1 MRDFDAYRFRSADR
15 RLDLYARDYPAIG
28 GTDDAA
34 RGHEQ
39 QGGGLPLLL
48 MHGLTRNSADFE
60 PLVDHL
66 RSFRLI
72 VPDQRG
78 RGLSDYDEVAANYRV
93 ESYVADMFALMDGL
107 SIQRFGIVG
116 TSMGGLIGMIMAAV
130 APARVAALALNDI
143 GPVIDEAGLER
154 IRGYVGGSPAPAAD
168 WPEMA
173 ARFAKVN
180 REAFPEFGEADW
192 LAFARRTSR
201 ETPDGIVT
209 DYDPGIAEGMAPD
222 QDAVVPADLWPVW
235 DALAKVP
242 VMAIRGG
249 LSDLMSAETLDEMAR
264 RHTAVFAPVVVPN
277 RGHAPLLDE
286 PEVIAALPA
295 FLAEH
300 AR

>member
-1 MRDFDAYRFRSADR
+1 MRDFDAYRFRSADG

-28 GTDDAA
+28 GSDDDAGPHG
-34 RGHEQ
+34 R

-60 PLVDHL
+60 PLADHL
-66 RSFRLI
+66 PGFRLI

-78 RGLSDYDEVAANYRV
+78 RGLSDYDDVAANYRI

-107 SIQRFGIVG
+107 GIQRFGIVG
-116 TSMGGLIGMIMAAV
+116 TSMGGLIGMIIAAV

-154 IRGYVGGSPAPAAD
+154 IRGYMGGSPAPAAD
-168 WPEMA
+168 WSEMA
-173 ARFAKVN
+173 GRFAKVN
-180 REAFPEFGEADW
+180 AGAFPEFDEADW
-192 LAFARRTSR
+192 LAFAHRTSR

-209 DYDPGIAEGMAPD
+209 AYDPGIAKGMEPD
-222 QDAVVPADLWPVW
+222 QDAVVPTDLWPVW

-242 VMAIRGG
+242 IMAIRGG
-249 LSDLMSAETLDEMAR
+249 LSDLMSAETLAEMER
-264 RHTAVFAPVVVPN
+264 RHTAAFAPVVVPN

-286 PEVIAALPA
+286 PEVVAALPV

>member
-1 MRDFDAYRFRSADR
+1 MRDFDTYRFRSADQ
-15 RLDLYARDYPAIG
+15 RLDLHARDYSALG
-28 GTDDAA
+28 RADGAA
-34 RGHEQ
+34 
-39 QGGGLPLLL
+39 GLPLLL

-66 RSFRLI
+66 PGFRLI

-78 RGLSDYDEVAANYRV
+78 RGLSDYDEVAGNYRI
-93 ESYVADMFALMDGL
+93 ESYVADMFALMDSLG
-107 SIQRFGIVG
+107 IPRFGIVG
-116 TSMGGLIGMIMAAV
+116 TSMGGLIGMVMAAV

-143 GPVIDEAGLER
+143 GPVIDEAGLDR
-154 IRGYVGGSPAPAAD
+154 IRAYIGGSPAPATD
-168 WPEMA
+168 WAEMA

-180 REAFPEFGEADW
+180 AEAFPEFTADDW

-201 ETPDGIVT
+201 ETAEGIVT
-209 DYDPGIAEGMAPD
+209 DYDPGIAKGMDPD
-222 QDAVVPADLWPVW
+222 QNAVVPADLWPVW
-235 DALAKVP
+235 DAIGKLP

-249 LSDLMSAETLDEMAR
+249 LSDLMSGATLAEMER
-264 RHTAVFAPVVVPN
+264 RHEATFAAVIVPN

-286 PEVIAALPA
+286 PEVVAALPA